1 MTRLLLAL
9 ALCLAPSCALPHGPD
24 HGMMPLEAMSFGVA
38 SRLDGDG
45 ARTGLTLAGYSAGTS
60 RIGSYAAVRFDS
72 VAGLD
77 LLLDDTSDDGE
88 DDGDGSD
95 SVRYDEYDG
104 AFVYSMGVVFRATD
118 ELAVY
123 GGAGIGNRY
132 RRENEVRDG
141 RDVAILGTLFWGGNI
156 QSGILW
162 TPTPELGVDFGYD
175 TFDDSW
181 RLALVARW

>member
-1 MTRLLLAL
+1 MTRPLLAL

-45 ARTGLTLAGYSAGTS
+45 ARTGLALAGYSAGTS

-77 LLLDDTSDDGE
+77 LLLDNTSDGD

-118 ELAVY
+118 EL
-123 GGAGIGNRY
+123 GIGNRY

-141 RDVAILGTLFWGGNI
+141 RDVAILGTLYWGGNI

-175 TFDDSW
+175 TFDDSC